1 MTLLFLQYI
10 VYIRDK
16 IAKLKKGEISKEA
29 ERFELK
35 DIEVPVAKPDSGVK

>member
-1 MTLLFLQYI
+1 MTLLCLQYI

-16 IAKLKKGEISKEA
+16 IVKLKKGEISKEA

-35 DIEVPVAKPDSGVK
+35 DIDISEDRSEPEEG

>member
-1 MTLLFLQYI
+1 

-16 IAKLKKGEISKEA
+16 ITKLKKGEISKEA

-35 DIEVPVAKPDSGVK
+35 DIDVPNPDKPELTIED

>member
-1 MTLLFLQYI
+1 MTLLFFQYI
-10 VYIRDK
+10 VYICDK

-35 DIEVPVAKPDSGVK
+35 DIDVHREKRQ

>member
-10 VYIRDK
+10 VYIHDK
-16 IAKLKKGEISKEA
+16 IIKLKKGEISKEA

-35 DIEVPVAKPDSGVK
+35 DIDVPESKQNP